1 MSHTPT
7 PPTPHT
13 ANDRDRADQPTPQ
26 QVLAEAPRR
35 HGVAALRDAGYAVVK
50 LPEPNDPEL
59 CGWLDDTVTT
69 VPGCGKVRVYLD
81 DPRHTSDDAHNL
93 AAAIL
98 AAVQIADQD
107 VAR

>member
-13 ANDRDRADQPTPQ
+13 ANGPYRALLAAGWYPTEVQ
-26 QVLAEAPRR
+26 RILSDLRR
-35 HGVAALRDAGYAVVK
+35 AKVAVIP

-59 CGWLDDTVTT
+59 CGWLDNAVTT

-81 DPRHTSDDAHNL
+81 DPRHTSDDALDL

-98 AAVQIADQD
+98 AAARIADQD
-107 VAR
+107 EAR

>member
-7 PPTPHT
+7 PPTPTT
-13 ANDRDRADQPTPQ
+13 ANDPYRALLAAGWQPSEVQRILT
-26 QVLAEAPRR
+26 
-35 HGVAALRDAGYAVVK
+35 ALRRAKVAVIP
-50 LPEPNDPEL
+50 LPEPNDPDPEL

-81 DPRHTSDDAHNL
+81 DPRHTSDDAHDL

-107 VAR
+107 EAR